1 MRRIQQFASELL
13 RRKVVRLVG
22 AYIAVLWL
30 LLQGYASLYPAF
42 GAPDWTLRVFMI
54 TGIAA
59 IPVLAFF
66 SWKYD
71 IVPPQIIKD
80 AKDLES
86 SNPALSWA
94 MVRHDHRHAGYVLL
108 RWNDD
113 DGSPRE
119 KRFFKPVTIGR
130 EPNNDI
136 ELSDQRV
143 SRHHAVLWAE
153 DGTWRVRDLDSA
165 NGTFIGHSRV
175 TGSESLPQ
183 SCDLRFHAN
192 GPIVSVHIALP
203 AETMVT

>member
-1 MRRIQQFASELL
+1 MRRLQQFASELM

-22 AYIAVLWL
+22 AYIAVFWL
-30 LLQGYASLYPAF
+30 LAQGYASLYPAF
-42 GAPDWTLRVFMI
+42 GAPDWTMRAFLI
-54 TGIAA
+54 TGVAA

-108 RWNDD
+108 RWDGD

-130 EPNNDI
+130 EPSNDI

-153 DGTWRVRDLDSA
+153 EGTWRVRDLDSA

-175 TGSESLPQ
+175 SGTASLPQ